1 MILES
6 VFLIR
11 SYGAPNGARECP
23 MAQCYDRFGTQWC
36 NSKIIRANRANA
48 ALDLGTKTQ

>member
-23 MAQCYDRFGTQWC
+23 MAQCGHNGATV
-36 NSKIIRANRANA
+36 K
-48 ALDLGTKTQ
+48 